1 MKQTSSTAEASPPS
15 DPPTPEF
22 GDDAHSR
29 SIGARFL
36 TWLKHFALYLGT
48 VTIICAIGFYFL
60 LRIPI
65 PQDAS
70 QLFRNAGSPVM
81 PRTLAAVLSPTTPS
95 APIPGISPQPTAN
108 SARAASNQSSPPATS
123 GIPSLPPAAET
134 TDDPNVAPQLPEQ
147 PIATSTDPADPAAET
162 LVPITPEMEIEKL
175 LAEAQQ
181 QIDNRR
187 FTAPASGN
195 ALSSYRRILELR
207 PDQPAALEGI
217 QRIAAYYREA
227 AQQSLQQGRVEEG
240 LGYINRGLRTAPN
253 NDALLNLRQE
263 AHRAKQRQ
271 QEIQRAA
278 QQELQRQ
285 QAEQARL
292 EQQQRAIQQQQQ
304 QQQPSPWWQQP
315 SQSQDSGFNQR

>member
-29 SIGARFL
+29 SIAARFL

-70 QLFRNAGSPVM
+70 QLFRNADSPVM
-81 PRTLAAVLSPTTPS
+81 PRTLAAALSPTTPS
-95 APIPGISPQPTAN
+95 APIPGISLRPTAN
-108 SARAASNQSSPPATS
+108 SARAASDQSSLPATS

-147 PIATSTDPADPAAET
+147 PVATSADPAAEA

-175 LAEAQQ
+175 LVEAQQ

-195 ALSSYRRILELR
+195 ALSTYRRILEIR
-207 PDQPAALEGI
+207 PDQPTALQGI
-217 QRIAAYYREA
+217 QRIAAYYRDA
-227 AQQSLQQGRVEEG
+227 AQQSLQQGKVDEG
-240 LGYINRGLRTAPN
+240 LGYINRGLRAVPKDDT
-253 NDALLNLRQE
+253 LLSLRQE
-263 AHRAKQRQ
+263 TQRAKQRQ
-271 QEIQRAA
+271 QEARRAMQEEIQRERAERA
-278 QQELQRQ
+278 QIEPKRTI
-285 QAEQARL
+285 E
-292 EQQQRAIQQQQQ
+292 EP
-304 QQQPSPWWQQP
+304 QQQPSWWQQP
-315 SQSQDSGFNQR
+315 SPGQDGGFNQR

>member
-1 MKQTSSTAEASPPS
+1 
-15 DPPTPEF
+15 
-22 GDDAHSR
+22 
-29 SIGARFL
+29 
-36 TWLKHFALYLGT
+36 
-48 VTIICAIGFYFL
+48 
-60 LRIPI
+60 
-65 PQDAS
+65 
-70 QLFRNAGSPVM
+70 
-81 PRTLAAVLSPTTPS
+81 
-95 APIPGISPQPTAN
+95 
-108 SARAASNQSSPPATS
+108 
-123 GIPSLPPAAET
+123 
-134 TDDPNVAPQLPEQ
+134 
-147 PIATSTDPADPAAET
+147 
-162 LVPITPEMEIEKL
+162 MEIEKL